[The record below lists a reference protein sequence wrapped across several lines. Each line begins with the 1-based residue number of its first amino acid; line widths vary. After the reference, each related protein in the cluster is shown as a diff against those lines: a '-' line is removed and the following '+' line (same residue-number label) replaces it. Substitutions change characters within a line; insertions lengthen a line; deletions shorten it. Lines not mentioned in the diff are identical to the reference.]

1 MREVR
6 GMVIA
11 EKLARLRA
19 RRGRSYV
26 EVGAAARCSGQHVR
40 RIERDGTVPSVSIAL
55 GIARL
60 FGVPLDWLA
69 DDAADWPPPAVGER
83 QAVVDV
89 VERALESG
97 GLAGELTDTERDV
110 LSALRSLDPVGR
122 AKAAGYV
129 IGLAAGGS
137 SESAAFGADL
147 SAALDDRSSPRAGE
161 ESDSPSSQ
169 GRAG

>member
-1 MREVR
+1 
-6 GMVIA
+6 MVIA

-137 SESAAFGADL
+137 SESAACGADL